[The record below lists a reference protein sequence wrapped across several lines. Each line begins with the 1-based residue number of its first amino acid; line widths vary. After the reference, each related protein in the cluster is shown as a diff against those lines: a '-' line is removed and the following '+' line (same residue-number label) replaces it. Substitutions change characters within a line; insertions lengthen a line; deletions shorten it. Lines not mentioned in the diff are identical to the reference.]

1 MDVFTWA
8 EALLLAGCLVLL
20 VFVSAAEACLITISR
35 ARIRLMA
42 GRGVARADV
51 VHSYIQEREALLRAL
66 GIARRLAMVAGS
78 VLAASLL
85 IRERGANWPE
95 SFALVA
101 GALLVIAILES
112 LPRAIVAR
120 NPEAWGLRM
129 APLMGV
135 FKVLFGGI
143 ASILYLPL
151 RIVSKP
157 SDEEEEEM
165 LRLMELE
172 DNQGTMEE
180 DERKMIRGIFGLDET
195 LVREI
200 MTPRVDIIAVDT
212 EQTPKDAIKL
222 HIQHGFSRIPL
233 YEKNAD
239 TVVGIVYAKDLLTH
253 LFNGTL
259 HKGLL
264 EIARKNVFYVPDSKK
279 LDDLITEMRNQR
291 THMAIVVD
299 EHGGTAGLVTFED
312 LIEEIVGEVE
322 DEYDRVEQQ
331 VVQLSDREALFDGR
345 VSIDDLNDL
354 FHTTIEAEEFDTVGG
369 CVFHLLGRMPV
380 VGDEAETHGLKLQV
394 LSVDR
399 HRVRRIRVT
408 LMEKASE
415 PSSNGTHEGNGS
427 LKKESGAA

>member
-1 MDVFTWA
+1 MDVFSWA
-8 EALLLAGCLVLL
+8 EALLLLGCLVLV
-20 VFVSAAEACLITISR
+20 VFVAAAEAGLITISR
-35 ARIRLMA
+35 ARVRIMA
-42 GRGVARADV
+42 GRGVARAELL
-51 VHSYIQEREALLRAL
+51 HSYIQEREDLLRAL
-66 GIARRLAMVAGS
+66 SVAHKLAIVSGA
-78 VLAASLL
+78 VLAAGLL
-85 IRERGANWPE
+85 IRERGASWPQ
-95 SFALVA
+95 SIVLVFGFLA
-101 GALLVIAILES
+101 VIAILEAV
-112 LPRAIVAR
+112 PRAIVAR

-129 APLMGV
+129 APLMGL

-143 ASILYLPL
+143 ARVLDFPL
-151 RIVSKP
+151 RMVTKGVN
-157 SDEEEEEM
+157 DQEEQEM

-172 DNQGTMEE
+172 ENQGSMEE
-180 DERKMIRGIFGLDET
+180 DERQMIRGVFGLDET

-200 MTPRVDIIAVDT
+200 MTPRTDIIAVDT
-212 EQTPKDAIKL
+212 ESTPKDAIKL
-222 HIQHGFSRIPL
+222 HIQHGYSRIPL

-259 HKGLL
+259 HKGLE
-264 EIARKNVFYVPDSKK
+264 EIARKNVFYVPDSKR

-331 VVQLSDREALFDGR
+331 VVQMSNREALFDGR

-354 FHTTIEAEEFDTVGG
+354 FHTSITAEEFDTVGG

-380 VGDEAETHGLKLQV
+380 VGDEAETDGLKLQV

-408 LMEKASE
+408 VIDRREEEDEAQE
-415 PSSNGTHEGNGS
+415 FEGNGR
-427 LKKESGAA
+427 KEFGVA